1 MQVLG
6 TTTNPGSERTKF
18 LARKNNI
25 KPTFTGRVEV
35 VEGEFA
41 SSERQ
46 TIENRNA
53 TDNHSNGCF
62 QNREGR

>member
-1 MQVLG
+1 MENSVQVLG

-35 VEGEFA
+35 VEGE
-41 SSERQ
+41 STSLE
-46 TIENRNA
+46 
-53 TDNHSNGCF
+53 
-62 QNREGR
+62 